1 MKRLDLQHHYSPA
14 VYCLAPASFV
24 EGGLITMR
32 TCLEIFNRSA
42 VLLHVPEEL
51 GSSIRVIVGG
61 ADGPLV
67 TIDSSGHIRVL
78 PRGDPGDPE
87 VRKAVS
93 GILQGVQVLGRLARE
108 AGLLAAAN

>member
-1 MKRLDLQHHYSPA
+1 
-14 VYCLAPASFV
+14 
-24 EGGLITMR
+24 MR

-61 ADGPLV
+61 ADGLV

-78 PRGDPGDPE
+78 PPGDPGDPE

>member
-1 MKRLDLQHHYSPA
+1 
-14 VYCLAPASFV
+14 
-24 EGGLITMR
+24 MR
-32 TCLEIFNRSA
+32 TCLEIFNRST

-51 GSSIRVIVGG
+51 SSSVRVIVGG

-67 TIDSSGHIRVL
+67 TIDAKGHIRVV
-78 PRGDPGDPE
+78 PAGDPGDPE
-87 VRKAVS
+87 VRKAIS